1 MSLLS
6 PFLLSCTLIIQKM
19 AIQSNVVLF
28 TLILY
33 YYTFNPTFLLAD
45 VLAILFFFNIIIKEN
60 LLHNGR
66 VFEKFKT
73 RVIG

>member
-28 TLILY
+28 TLIIY
-33 YYTFNPTFLLAD
+33 YYTFNPTFLRED
-45 VLAILFFFNIIIKEN
+45 VLAIFFFNRIIKEN